1 MENKIKIV
9 LFICFVGYMIVGLI
23 ITIPALIN
31 NIIYGTM
38 AIFSLFFLFTNKQNL
53 GLNDM
58 FKKDNKEEDEENN
71 R

>member
-9 LFICFVGYMIVGLI
+9 LFVCFVGYMIVGLI
-23 ITIPALIN
+23 VKIPPFIN

-38 AIFSLFFLFTNKQNL
+38 AIFALFFLFTNKENL

-58 FKKDNKEEDEENN
+58 FKKDDKKEEEDNH
-71 R
+71 